1 MRKTEK
7 EIIERTRCV
16 SILCDCCK
24 KEYTDA
30 MEVQEFLCFYT
41 TGGFLSVFGDE
52 ALIELDLCQYCVA
65 ELLGKYIRIGKEKED
80 GRWKK

>member
-1 MRKTEK
+1 MTP
-7 EIIERTRCV
+7 
-16 SILCDCCK
+16 
-24 KEYTDA
+24 KEYTDV

-65 ELLGKYIRIGKEKED
+65 ELLGKYIRIG
-80 GRWKK
+80 